1 MRRKYLKLSFIIT
14 MQMQVERMGNNYQ
27 RGHKDS
33 NVVNALIQVSVW
45 IAEPKS
51 HMVTSKKGSEY

>member
-1 MRRKYLKLSFIIT
+1 

-33 NVVNALIQVSVW
+33 NIVNALIQVSAW